1 MATLFTK
8 IKIRLKQVFTKHM
21 NPHRYWILVLRIFFV
36 VCVLLVIGNFYLLY
50 QIKTAQIFQ
59 VQKSSSSSAVVNAD
73 LLQNVTSSLSQK
85 AQTQEIIKDNPP
97 LYSDPS
103 L

>member
-1 MATLFTK
+1 MATSFTK
-8 IKIRLKQVFTKHM
+8 IKTRLTKLFTKHM
-21 NPHRYWILVLRIFFV
+21 NPHRYWVLVLRTFFI
-36 VCVLLVIGNFYLLY
+36 VCVLLIIGNLYLLY
-50 QIKTAQIFQ
+50 QIKTEQIFQ
-59 VQKSSSSSAVVNAD
+59 VKKSSSNTAVVNAD

-85 AQTQEIIKDNPP
+85 SQTQEIIKDNPP